1 MEEKTLMGYLVDINN
16 CKNDIKNALIKKGG
30 DNYMDGVAFSGYA
43 AKIEELQLSSGDEPS
58 TPAPSVDYIYSNGY
72 IEGETPIDI
81 ITYIPYKIDDFDVDE
96 ENRPFIE
103 LVSPVELIGWVGV
116 CPDIILGV
124 DVPQKYELVDI
135 KVYDP
140 VVNGGSFIPHGFK
153 NNIRYSTITRDGVV
167 YNSYLRNA
175 NGYYESSDVK
185 GDPSLETPYKYK
197 ITIKLKQ

>member
-1 MEEKTLMGYLVDINN
+1 MILIDNLNAINVCKENIRTALENKGVDMT
-16 CKNDIKNALIKKGG
+16 D
-30 DNYMDGVAFSGYA
+30 VAFSGYA
-43 AKIEELQLSSGDEPS
+43 EKIASLQLESGDS
-58 TPAPSVDYIYSNGY
+58 PAPTPSADYIYSNGY
-72 IEGETPIDI
+72 IDGVTPDI
-81 ITYIPYKIDDFDVDE
+81 MTYVPYEITLDDNNVFV
-96 ENRPFIE
+96 IE
-103 LVSPVELIGWVGV
+103 LLSPVELMGWEGV

-124 DVPQKYELVDI
+124 DVPNKYELIDI

-140 VVNGGSFIPHGFK
+140 VVNGGGFIPHGFK

-185 GDPSLETPYKYK
+185 GDPSLETPYKYE

>member
-1 MEEKTLMGYLVDINN
+1 MNLMDNLIAIEN
-16 CKNDIKNALIKKGG
+16 CKKDIKNVLINKGF
-30 DNYMDGVAFSGYA
+30 DMTDVAFSGYA
-43 AKIEELQLSSGDEPS
+43 EKINELRLESGDTPTPTPS
-58 TPAPSVDYIYSNGY
+58 ADYIYSNGY
-72 IEGETPIDI
+72 IDGVTPDI
-81 ITYIPYKIDDFDVDE
+81 MTYVPYEITLDDNNVFV
-96 ENRPFIE
+96 IE
-103 LVSPVELIGWVGV
+103 LLSPVELLGWEGV

-124 DVPQKYELVDI
+124 DVPQKYELIDI

-185 GDPSLETPYKYK
+185 GDPSLETPYKYE